1 MRINS
6 VEKVIS
12 ENGTMQLESLPFRPG
27 ELVDVIVL
35 ACKKSVD
42 DARFHTLKDSVL
54 KYEQPFEP
62 VVEA

>member
-1 MRINS
+1 ML
-6 VEKVIS
+6 
-12 ENGTMQLESLPFRPG
+12 LESLPFRPG